1 MFTILAIETSTEIS
15 SVALLNKCNL
25 FSYESYNKNKH
36 SQYILPMIQM
46 ILKHAQIELKQC
58 NFIAC
63 GIGPGSFTG
72 TRIACGITQGLS
84 FGAKLL
90 VAPIITL
97 EAMAQACYEYFNIK
111 DVLTILDAHMGEV
124 YWAQYNYIN
133 SDIGWN
139 IITKPTLSS
148 IEYITPIGNPILCGN
163 GLKIYKNKFYN
174 SILFNK
180 CILTANNI
188 QKLIIPSARQIA
200 KLGYYS
206 AIKNKLISSD
216 KVKPLYLR
224 NKIATTIS
232 DRIIIKN

>member
-15 SVALLNKCNL
+15 SVALLNKYSL

-36 SQYILPMIQM
+36 SQCVLPMIQM
-46 ILKHAQIELKQC
+46 ILKHAQIKLNQC
-58 NFIAC
+58 SFIAC

-72 TRIACGITQGLS
+72 IRIACGITQGLS

-111 DVLTILDAHMGEV
+111 DVLTILDAHMGKV
-124 YWAQYNYIN
+124 YWAQYSYIN
-133 SDIGWN
+133 SDIGWD

-148 IEYITPIGNPILCGN
+148 IECITPTGNPILCGN
-163 GLKIYKNKFYN
+163 GLKAYKNKFYN
-174 SILFNK
+174 SILFDK
-180 CILTANNI
+180 CILTTNNI

-200 KLGYYS
+200 KLGYYT
-206 AIKNKLISSD
+206 AIKNKLVTSD
-216 KVKPLYLR
+216 KVQPLYIR
-224 NKIATTIS
+224 NKIVKTIS
-232 DRIIIKN
+232 DRIIKN